1 MKKIFYLL
9 SLLLFLVYCSK
20 SPITPEN
27 TDPDLDALGIVTDSL
42 GNYIDSLGN
51 VVIIDSLGNII
62 IVGPVVFGCTD
73 ALAFNFNSLASIDND
88 SCCYVAGCT
97 DPTANNYDPDAC
109 FNDGSCCFVGGCMDI
124 TYLNYDPIACYDD
137 GSCSN
142 ELLKIG
148 DFFGGGV
155 IFYLEDGGGI
165 GGLICDILNYSAE
178 WGCQSTP
185 INGADGTAIG
195 TGQENTIDILNQCSQ
210 FGIAAELCHNSTAQG
225 YTDWFLPSKDEL
237 NEMRQNKAVINTAAI
252 SNGGVAFDG
261 DNYWSSSQ
269 WNDPYGNDDE
279 RAWKQDFFRGDQ
291 EPNPKSEPAF
301 VRAVRK
307 F

>member
-142 ELLKIG
+142 DMLEIG

-155 IFYLEDGGGI
+155 IFYLDGNG
-165 GGLICDILNYSAE
+165 GGLICDILNDSAE

-185 INGADGTAIG
+185 INGADGTGIG

-210 FGIAAELCHNSTAQG
+210 SGIAAGLCDNSTAQG
-225 YTDWFLPSKDEL
+225 YIDWFLPSKDEL

>member
-1 MKKIFYLL
+1 VVKFNTMKRIFYLL

-51 VVIIDSLGNII
+51 VVIIDSLGNVI

-88 SCCYVAGCT
+88 SCCYIA
-97 DPTANNYDPDAC
+97 
-109 FNDGSCCFVGGCMDI
+109 GCMDD
-124 TYLNYDPIACYDD
+124 TFLNYDPIACYDD

-142 ELLKIG
+142 NMLAIG
-148 DFFGGGV
+148 DFYGGGV
-155 IFYLEDGGGI
+155 IFYLDGNG
-165 GGLICDILNYSAE
+165 GGLICDILNDSAE

-185 INGADGTAIG
+185 INGAYGSAIG
-195 TGQENTIDILNQCSQ
+195 TGQQNTIDILNECSQ
-210 FGIAAELCHNSTAQG
+210 SGIAAELCDNSTAQS

-237 NEMRQNKAVINTAAI
+237 NEMRQKKAVINTTAI

-261 DNYWSSSQ
+261 DNYWSSTQ
-269 WNDPYGNDDE
+269 WYDPYILDLS

-291 EPNPKSEPAF
+291 DPNPKSEPAF
-301 VRAVRK
+301 VRAVRV